1 MIIVRY
7 PEVEIIFLILK
18 CINYVRRAPGV
29 DYSSPPGPV
38 PSLTYNSYSIWCPPP
53 PYGQDL
59 WGVGHLHIIHTLFFE
74 ILYKELLK
82 KFTKYCRHSNT
93 KRL

>member
-53 PYGQDL
+53 PPQDL
-59 WGVGHLHIIHTLFFE
+59 WGVGHLHIIHTLF
-74 ILYKELLK
+74 LRY
-82 KFTKYCRHSNT
+82 FTRNC
-93 KRL
+93 